1 MLFLIYINDL
11 PNISEKLSFF
21 LFADDTNIYYESDN
35 LLELEKTVNDE
46 LKKLCLW
53 LNINRLAL
61 NVGKTNFV
69 IFRANKKLTHNVTLV
84 MNKKA
89 LEQKDNV
96 KYLGVLIDQHLKWNY
111 HISNISK
118 KISRGVGLLS
128 KLRNFMDT
136 DLLKTIY
143 YCLVYS
149 HVSYGIHAWGSAC
162 NSESEKINILIK
174 KAARIMT
181 GNRYFQIYGETSG
194 PLPSAEPLYKELNIL
209 KFHDIFDLNVA
220 KFIYSTLSGL
230 SPEIFS
236 NWFTYTNTVHSH
248 ATTSSV
254 TINQTT
260 YFDIGTTEPN
270 KTLFTK
276 NSNLV
281 KYGARM
287 ISVYGPTLWNRIPK
301 KIQESSSVATFKI
314 QLKKHL
320 INQYN
325 SDNNNIN
332 NNNNNTD
339 NNSNNNSSSRNNNNN
354 QNTNINNTRRGHR
367 SRLANNPLLNQPF
380 VSRWTTNQ

>member
-1 MLFLIYINDL
+1 MNQREDIADEIDGVELLQVTNHTYLGTI
-11 PNISEKLSFF
+11 ISEDGSR
-21 LFADDTNIYYESDN
+21 NME
-35 LLELEKTVNDE
+35 
-46 LKKLCLW
+46 
-53 LNINRLAL
+53 INQRIIEAKS
-61 NVGKTNFV
+61 V
-69 IFRANKKLTHNVTLV
+69 
-84 MNKKA
+84 
-89 LEQKDNV
+89 
-96 KYLGVLIDQHLKWNY
+96 
-111 HISNISK
+111 SN
-118 KISRGVGLLS
+118 
-128 KLRNFMDT
+128 
-136 DLLKTIY
+136 
-143 YCLVYS
+143 
-149 HVSYGIHAWGSAC
+149 
-162 NSESEKINILIK
+162 E
-174 KAARIMT
+174 
-181 GNRYFQIYGETSG
+181 SG

-354 QNTNINNTRRGHR
+354 NNNQNTNINNTRRGHR

-380 VSRWTTNQ
+380 VSRWTNNQ

>member
-1 MLFLIYINDL
+1 
-11 PNISEKLSFF
+11 
-21 LFADDTNIYYESDN
+21 
-35 LLELEKTVNDE
+35 
-46 LKKLCLW
+46 
-53 LNINRLAL
+53 
-61 NVGKTNFV
+61 
-69 IFRANKKLTHNVTLV
+69 
-84 MNKKA
+84 
-89 LEQKDNV
+89 
-96 KYLGVLIDQHLKWNY
+96 
-111 HISNISK
+111 
-118 KISRGVGLLS
+118 
-128 KLRNFMDT
+128 MDT

-162 NSESEKINILIK
+162 NSQSEKINILIK

-339 NNSNNNSSSRNNNNN
+339 NNSNNNSSSRNNNQN
-354 QNTNINNTRRGHR
+354 QNQNKN
-367 SRLANNPLLNQPF
+367 
-380 VSRWTTNQ
+380 